1 MKLTAF
7 LGVVALAGA
16 TLHAAANPADDV
28 KAAAKKLAGQ
38 SYSWKSTTEMAGGPG
53 GGGGGG
59 GQWRPGPT
67 EGRTAADGTTHVT
80 MTRGDNTFEAVLK
93 GSKVALKTPEG
104 WQVPPEP
111 GAGRQGG
118 GPGAGAGGGAAMV
131 GRTLATLRPP
141 AAEIEDLLG
150 KVKEVRKTEA
160 GYVADLTEAG
170 AKDLLTRGGRGGRA
184 GGGPGGGALPEPQ
197 DAKGT
202 VKVWLKDGQVAK
214 YELNVQGR
222 MTMGQQG
229 RDVEINRTTT
239 VDISNIGSTK
249 VEVPEDAK
257 KIVG

>member
-7 LGVVALAGA
+7 LGALALAGA

-38 SYSWKSTTEMAGGPG
+38 SYTWKSTTEMAGGP
-53 GGGGGG
+53 GGGGG

-80 MTRGDNTFEAVLK
+80 MSRGDTTIEAVVK
-93 GSKVALKTPEG
+93 AGKVAMKTPEG
-104 WQVPPEP
+104 WQTPPEP
-111 GAGRQGG
+111 GAGGGSG
-118 GPGAGAGGGAAMV
+118 GPGGPRGGAMM
-131 GRTLATLRPP
+131 GRTLATMRPP
-141 AAEIEDLLG
+141 AAEVEDLLA
-150 KVKEVRKTEA
+150 KVKELRKTET
-160 GYVADLTEAG
+160 GYVGELTEAG
-170 AKDLLTRGGRGGRA
+170 AKELLAARGGRGGGRP
-184 GGGPGGGALPEPQ
+184 GGGPGGAALPEPQ
-197 DAKGT
+197 DPKGT
-202 VKVWLKDGQVAK
+202 VKFWLKDGQIAK

-239 VDISNIGSTK
+239 VEISNVGSTK

-257 KIVG
+257 KILG